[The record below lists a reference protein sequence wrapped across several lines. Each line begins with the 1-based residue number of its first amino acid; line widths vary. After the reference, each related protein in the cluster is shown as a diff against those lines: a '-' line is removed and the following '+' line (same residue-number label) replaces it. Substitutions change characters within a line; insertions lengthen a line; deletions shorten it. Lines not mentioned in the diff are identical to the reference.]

1 MKASKTLTKLVE
13 FTLENTHLNWKISQI
28 FKPKNDKFFWGKQ
41 NHWAQVISTYFDLN
55 KLRM

>member
-41 NHWAQVISTYFDLN
+41 NH
-55 KLRM
+55 